1 MNLYE
6 EILARLQNGEEA
18 DKIADELVGALNKA
32 KNDHESNSLA
42 KQREADMI
50 SDMEVILEL
59 VHDFIEDYYCETEED
74 SAKLEE
80 CFKDLDAKSVI
91 TTLEEAGA
99 MAVQLTESLND
110 LEALFNQQVKCPK
123 GAKTIKTPSLKFEVG
138 SKKDA
143 DHIINTFLKSIGL

>member
-6 EILARLQNGEEA
+6 EILSRLQSGEEA
-18 DKIADELVGALNKA
+18 DKIADELVEALNKA

-42 KQREADMI
+42 KEREANMI

-74 SAKLEE
+74 LAKLEE
-80 CFKDLDAKSVI
+80 CFKDCDAKSVI
-91 TTLEEAGA
+91 AAIEEAGA
-99 MAVQLTESLND
+99 MAIQFTESLND
-110 LEALFNQQVKCPK
+110 IEALFNQKIKCPK
-123 GAKTIKTPSLKFEVG
+123 GAKTIKTPSLKFEIG

-143 DHIINTFLKSIGL
+143 DQIINSFLKSIGL